1 MTRQVTKEAI
11 RLYAEASGDFNPI
24 HVDDAFAAKTQF
36 GGVIAHGM
44 MMLAYASSLMAAE
57 FGSKWNE
64 YGIMRVRFKGPAR
77 PGDTLSLVAEKQDD
91 ETVSDRRYIKYALAC
106 RNDKDQPVIDGQ
118 LLVPA

>member
-1 MTRQVTKEAI
+1 
-11 RLYAEASGDFNPI
+11 
-24 HVDDAFAAKTQF
+24 
-36 GGVIAHGM
+36 
-44 MMLAYASSLMAAE
+44 
-57 FGSKWNE
+57 
-64 YGIMRVRFKGPAR
+64 MRVRFKGPAR